1 MKLKLRVSFREVTEL
16 RGYLYYIS
24 GRAHWQPDLPWVMV
38 TGINHWESVCQLFPL
53 RSCLFHI
60 SFPHSLVRNQN
71 MWPIP
76 SDTLPTAR
84 RHPLQQGHASYEC
97 HSYEPMGANFMQTTT
112 YIHTYTYIQ
121 WTHTHIYLWATMP
134 IPIFLKKFHPFPEER
149 MMKIQPS
156 QHSHGVSFFSCLV
169 TL

>member
-1 MKLKLRVSFREVTEL
+1 MKLKLRVSFREITEL

-38 TGINHWESVCQLFPL
+38 TGINHWDSVCQLFPL

-84 RHPLQQGHASYEC
+84 RHPLQQGHTSYEC

-112 YIHTYTYIQ
+112 YIHTHTYNG
-121 WTHTHIYLWATMP
+121 HTHIHTHLHISVGNYADSNLFKE
-134 IPIFLKKFHPFPEER
+134 ISSFPWGKNDEN
-149 MMKIQPS
+149 PTFPAFPWS
-156 QHSHGVSFFSCLV
+156 QFS
-169 TL
+169 